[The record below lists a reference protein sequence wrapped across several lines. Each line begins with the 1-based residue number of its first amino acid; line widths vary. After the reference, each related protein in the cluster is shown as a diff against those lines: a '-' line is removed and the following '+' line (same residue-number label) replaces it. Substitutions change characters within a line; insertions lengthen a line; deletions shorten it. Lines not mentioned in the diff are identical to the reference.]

1 MTDTLTNAMSTSTA
15 TEKDTIHL
23 EISLEIS
30 KTHKTMLEKAAM
42 MKGLPLNEY
51 LIQVAL
57 DAARATNLD
66 SDSIALSDR
75 DWDSVTSA
83 IENPPELHPRLTAAL
98 QRYKEKYKQP

>member
-23 EISLEIS
+23 EIS
-30 KTHKTMLEKAAM
+30 KTHKAILEKAAR

-57 DAARATNLD
+57 DAARATSLD
-66 SDSIALSDR
+66 SVRSIAFRPLIS
-75 DWDSVTSA
+75 T
-83 IENPPELHPRLTAAL
+83 
-98 QRYKEKYKQP
+98 